1 MDNYSAVE
9 LFSMIFVTMGPI
21 KVLVTFAEKSAKL
34 DSALR
39 RRIALKAVAAA
50 TVVGLLFVFFGSALM
65 LVFKFSPVAMKLAGG
80 LILLI
85 YAIRSILAEGKSHA
99 KAYATDRE
107 AEQMAIYPLAVP
119 LMASPMG
126 LVTLT
131 VASATP
137 EITTDDIMILAGM
150 LLVVMFINLI
160 ALLSV
165 DRVIKFLPSDV
176 LAVANRILSLLLA
189 ALAMQTLIDGADSL
203 FQSALE
209 QIKDALSA

>member
-1 MDNYSAVE
+1 M
-9 LFSMIFVTMGPI
+9 TMGPI
-21 KVLVTFAEKSAKL
+21 KVLVTFAEKSARL
-34 DSALR
+34 GPALR

-50 TVVGLLFVFFGSALM
+50 TVVGLLFVFFGNILM
-65 LVFKFSPVAMKLAGG
+65 LVFKFSPIAMKLAGG

-85 YAIRSILAEGKSHA
+85 YAIKSILAEGNPKV
-99 KAYATDRE
+99 YTIDQE
-107 AEQMAIYPLAVP
+107 AEHMAIYPMAVP

-131 VASATP
+131 VASATSSISI
-137 EITTDDIMILAGM
+137 EDILLLAGM

-165 DRVIKFLPSDV
+165 NRVIKYLPSDG

-189 ALAMQTLIDGADSL
+189 ALAMQTLINGADTL
-203 FQSALE
+203 FQNALE
-209 QIKDALSA
+209 QIKNTLNS